1 MMHSYK
7 ENIYKNI
14 NKYNFYFWQEKNWN
28 ENSSINAQNMYV
40 KKIIHNNS
48 CVHSCNSAIRFQ
60 IKPNKVIFE
69 PSKNTVLAVVKVF
82 NFAANGIDSAQL
94 SINIQSLCKSE
105 FASETDGRNK
115 LRESSKWEDITLAL
129 YSQEQWNLS
138 SLGSQ
143 HIAKAGCFPLLL
155 AVK

>member
-1 MMHSYK
+1 
-7 ENIYKNI
+7 
-14 NKYNFYFWQEKNWN
+14 
-28 ENSSINAQNMYV
+28 MYV

-94 SINIQSLCKSE
+94 SINIQSLCKTE
-105 FASETDGRNK
+105 FLK
-115 LRESSKWEDITLAL
+115 LMGAINRESQANEKIL
-129 YSQEQWNLS
+129 
-138 SLGSQ
+138 
-143 HIAKAGCFPLLL
+143 H
-155 AVK
+155 